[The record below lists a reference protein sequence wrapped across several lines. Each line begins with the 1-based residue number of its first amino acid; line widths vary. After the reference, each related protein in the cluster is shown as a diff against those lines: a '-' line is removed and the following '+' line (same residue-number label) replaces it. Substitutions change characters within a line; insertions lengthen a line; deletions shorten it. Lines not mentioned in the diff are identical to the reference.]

1 MMEYHI
7 CSIQG
12 DGIGPEIVKQ
22 AQKVL
27 HKLGEIRGIRFHF
40 HEALLGGSCID
51 AYGVPLADETLEIA
65 SRTSAILMGSIGG
78 RVGVDSWYELPPHLR
93 PEAGLLALRKSLDLY
108 GNIRPAKL
116 YPFLSE
122 SSPLSHKVI
131 KEGFD
136 VVIVREL
143 TSGIYFGERDRL
155 LDEKGRY
162 AYDTMYYH
170 EAEIRR
176 IAHLGFKIA
185 KRRKKKLS
193 SIDKSNVLDSSRL
206 WREVVMEVAK
216 EYPEVSLEHIL
227 VDNAAMQLVKN
238 PTEFDVI
245 LANNMFGDI
254 LSDEASMLTGSIGLL
269 PSASVNETSFGLY
282 EPIHGSAP
290 EIAGKNIANPIATIL
305 SAAMLLTY
313 SLHLQEEG
321 LLIEKAVEAV
331 LGDDYRTA
339 DIMFEGGK
347 ALTCSQMGDMIC
359 RYLERL
365 V

>member
-1 MMEYHI
+1 MEYHI

-12 DGIGPEIVKQ
+12 DGIGPEIVRE

-27 HKLGEIRGIRFHF
+27 NKLGEIRGIQFHF
-40 HEALLGGSCID
+40 HEALLGGACID
-51 AYGVPLADETLEIA
+51 RYGVPLAEETLEIA
-65 SRTSAILMGSIGG
+65 RKSSAILMGSIGG
-78 RVGVDSWYELPPHLR
+78 RVGVDVWYDLPPHLR

-122 SSPLSHKVI
+122 SSPLSSKI
-131 KEGFD
+131 IREGFD
-136 VVIVREL
+136 MVIVREL
-143 TSGIYFGERDRL
+143 TSGIYFGKRERG

-162 AYDTMYYH
+162 AYDTLYYH
-170 EAEIRR
+170 EDEIRR
-176 IAHLGFKIA
+176 IAHLGFQIA
-185 KRRKKKLS
+185 KQRKKKLS

-206 WREVVMEVAK
+206 WREVVIEVSK
-216 EYPEVSLEHIL
+216 GYPEVTLEHIL

-238 PTEFDVI
+238 PKDFDVI

-269 PSASVNETSFGLY
+269 PSASVNETNFGLY

-305 SAAMLLTY
+305 SAGMLLTY

-321 LLIEKAVEAV
+321 ALIERAVEAV

-347 ALTCSQMGDMIC
+347 ELTCSQMGDMIC
-359 RYLERL
+359 QYLERL